1 MRVQSLHQ
9 YYLKYR
15 LPRGP
20 GWRGWAVRLQS
31 EDFEAIVKP
40 RSEEEPL
47 FPNEIDQTLSTA
59 TIDVMPLSLPGGR
72 LTRTV
77 AESCIDR
84 LLVVIHQELDTLPDD
99 WTEIVDRTTD
109 RAIEAANHFLDHC
122 RVAAKAPDVQR
133 LERHWRPQDQR
144 YYLLEPSTVSWFDA
158 DTSERLPVYDGTV
171 NAALSSG
178 ALRSPESGSVSIA
191 AVEASFGRSMYPRLA
206 QSLLVDAEWS
216 VMTLGLREAILSI
229 ATACEV
235 TSQSY
240 IERKDSSSVEAAK
253 SILRRRRLSFAERHY
268 HLVPQELAGRSLMHE
283 NRSDFDQLEALY
295 RERNSLMHSGEF
307 SADLS
312 TLPSRDRQRVVFEWM
327 MGAWRATDWL
337 ESI

>member
-1 MRVQSLHQ
+1 
-9 YYLKYR
+9 
-15 LPRGP
+15 
-20 GWRGWAVRLQS
+20 
-31 EDFEAIVKP
+31 
-40 RSEEEPL
+40 
-47 FPNEIDQTLSTA
+47 
-59 TIDVMPLSLPGGR
+59 
-72 LTRTV
+72 
-77 AESCIDR
+77 
-84 LLVVIHQELDTLPDD
+84 
-99 WTEIVDRTTD
+99 
-109 RAIEAANHFLDHC
+109 
-122 RVAAKAPDVQR
+122 
-133 LERHWRPQDQR
+133 
-144 YYLLEPSTVSWFDA
+144 
-158 DTSERLPVYDGTV
+158 
-171 NAALSSG
+171 
-178 ALRSPESGSVSIA
+178 
-191 AVEASFGRSMYPRLA
+191 MYPRLA